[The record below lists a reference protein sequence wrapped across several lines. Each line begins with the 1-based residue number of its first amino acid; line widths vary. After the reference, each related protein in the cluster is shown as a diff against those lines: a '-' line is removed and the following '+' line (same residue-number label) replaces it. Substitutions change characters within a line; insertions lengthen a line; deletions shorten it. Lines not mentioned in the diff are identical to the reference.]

1 MYIVRVRRK
10 KIPSYPFQKLTMTNI
25 SVKEIS
31 KEGNNTVLKLFKD
44 LSMKL
49 KQLR

>member
-1 MYIVRVRRK
+1 MYIVRVRCT
-10 KIPSYPFQKLTMTNI
+10 KIASYPYQKLPMTNI
-25 SVKEIS
+25 SMEEIS
-31 KEGNNTVLKLFKD
+31 KERNNTVLKLFKD